1 MCPID
6 PEFFDEDA
14 VRAALAARD
23 IGALY
28 GLLRRIGVSQRRIA
42 ELTGQSQSEVSEIL
56 HGRQVL
62 NVRLL
67 ERIAD
72 GFGMSRKRMGLSYC
86 EDTPPGAKE
95 VTEPTKRRVLIAAGM
110 TTALRQA
117 TQPLVEP
124 RHLALP
130 AAEPLPPQLDLSHV
144 RAVRLATDH
153 LRAMARHQ
161 GGQGTLF
168 TDAVA
173 HYTRWMHV
181 PAPDAIKALLA
192 AALAELHTEA
202 GWSCYDS
209 GMDGSG
215 HFTRAMAFADQAGDA
230 YGIAKA
236 AWSAGATL
244 VRTGNPNDALKLFQ
258 CGQLCLS
265 GARLRKPTAATPRPD
280 DPRLPILTAY
290 LALNSGTAYAVM
302 QGHDQ
307 ATQCLTEAH
316 DGWTPRDASE
326 RGDMDRATAAIQL
339 DLGQLDTAEALA
351 ATAVRNYGDANR
363 RDRTMAKLLHAEIH
377 IRARE
382 PQGLALAHH
391 ALTEVRTLHSVR
403 ARRERLSPLA
413 TALATNPGTDARE
426 LARAAHNIATYGTSE
441 AVPPTN
447 I

>member
-6 PEFFDEDA
+6 PEFFDEDE

-62 NVRLL
+62 NIRLL

-86 EDTPPGAKE
+86 EDTPPAAKE

-117 TQPLVEP
+117 THPLVEP
-124 RHLALP
+124 VHLALP
-130 AAEPLPPQLDLSHV
+130 AAEPLPPRLDLSHV
-144 RAVRLATDH
+144 HTVRLATDH

-168 TDAVA
+168 TDAAA

-181 PAPDAIKALLA
+181 PATDAVKALLA

-209 GMDGSG
+209 GVDGSG
-215 HFTRAMAFADQAGDA
+215 HFTRALAFADQARDT
-230 YGIAKA
+230 YGVANA
-236 AWSAGATL
+236 VWNAGATL
-244 VRTGNPNDALKLFQ
+244 VLSGHPNDALKLFQ
-258 CGQLCLS
+258 CG
-265 GARLRKPTAATPRPD
+265 RLHLGGSRPSRPTPATP
-280 DPRLPILTAY
+280 
-290 LALNSGTAYAVM
+290 
-302 QGHDQ
+302 
-307 ATQCLTEAH
+307 
-316 DGWTPRDASE
+316 
-326 RGDMDRATAAIQL
+326 
-339 DLGQLDTAEALA
+339 
-351 ATAVRNYGDANR
+351 
-363 RDRTMAKLLHAEIH
+363 
-377 IRARE
+377 
-382 PQGLALAHH
+382 
-391 ALTEVRTLHSVR
+391 
-403 ARRERLSPLA
+403 
-413 TALATNPGTDARE
+413 
-426 LARAAHNIATYGTSE
+426 
-441 AVPPTN
+441 
-447 I
+447 

>member
-1 MCPID
+1 MGPIG

-28 GLLRRIGVSQRRIA
+28 GLLRRVGVSQRRIA

-62 NVRLL
+62 NIRLL

-72 GFGMSRKRMGLSYC
+72 GFGMPRTRMGVSYG
-86 EDTPPGAKE
+86 EDTPPAAKE
-95 VTEPTKRRVLIAAGM
+95 VNKATKRRVLIAAGM

-117 TQPLVEP
+117 TQPLVDP
-124 RHLALP
+124 VHLALP
-130 AAEPLPPQLDLSHV
+130 AAEPPPPRLDLSHV

-168 TDAVA
+168 TDAAA

-181 PAPDAIKALLA
+181 PATDAVTALLA

-215 HFTRAMAFADQAGDA
+215 HFTRALAFGDQAGDA
-230 YGIAKA
+230 HAVANA
-236 AWSAGATL
+236 AWNAGATL
-244 VRTGNPNDALKLFQ
+244 VLSGHPNDALKLFQ
-258 CGQLCLS
+258 CGQLCLN
-265 GARLRKPTAATPRPD
+265 GAQLRKPTPATPHAD
-280 DPRLPILTAY
+280 DPRIP
-290 LALNSGTAYAVM
+290 ALNARLTRQSATAYAVM
-302 QGHDQ
+302 QGSDE
-307 ATQCLTEAH
+307 ATRLLAEAH
-316 DGWTPRDASE
+316 DGWEPPDAFE
-326 RGDMDRATAAIQL
+326 HGEADLVTATIQL
-339 DLGQLDTAEALA
+339 TLGQLDTAEHLA
-351 ATAVRNYGDANR
+351 ANAVRSYGEGNR
-363 RDRTMAKLLHAEIH
+363 RDRTMAKLILAEIH

-391 ALTEVRTLHSVR
+391 AITEVRTLHSVA
-403 ARRERLSPLA
+403 ARRERLIPLA
-413 TALATNPGTDARE
+413 TALATHPSTDARE
-426 LARAAHNIATYGTSE
+426 LARAAHHIAAIG
-441 AVPPTN
+441 P
-447 I
+447 